1 VKVLYF
7 GTYDR
12 ASPRN
17 TQVVSCLREAGVT
30 LLCDVRRNPISR
42 KKGFSKSA
50 LRLAVEEAGLR
61 YEHLP
66 ELGIA
71 SERRKNLTPA
81 AKARLFAEY
90 ARDDL
95 PRLAKPLAKIAEWA
109 KKGERVALLCF
120 ERDPADCHR
129 SRVAAAL
136 EARFSFTQEH
146 L

>member
-1 VKVLYF
+1 MAGVH
-7 GTYDR
+7 
-12 ASPRN
+12 PRLFSIGYEGR
-17 TQVVSCLREAGVT
+17 TLEGLLDVLREAGVT

-42 KKGFSKSA
+42 KKGFSKSP

-71 SERRKNLTPA
+71 AERRKNLTPA
-81 AKARLFAEY
+81 AKERLFIEY
-90 ARDDL
+90 EREDL
-95 PRLAKPLAKIAEWA
+95 PTLTKPLEKIAGWM

-129 SRVAAAL
+129 SRVTAAL
-136 EARFSFTQEH
+136 GFKTD
-146 L
+146 LL

>member
-1 VKVLYF
+1 M
-7 GTYDR
+7 
-12 ASPRN
+12 
-17 TQVVSCLREAGVT
+17 AGVPPRLFSIGYEGRT
-30 LLCDVRRNPISR
+30 LEGLLDVLRAAGITVLCDVRRNPISR
-42 KKGFSKSA
+42 KKGFSKSP

-71 SERRKNLTPA
+71 AERRKNLTPA
-81 AKARLFAEY
+81 AKERLFAEY
-90 ARDDL
+90 ERDDL
-95 PRLAKPLAKIAEWA
+95 PKLAKPLARIADWV

-129 SRVAAAL
+129 SRVTAAL
-136 EARFSFTQEH
+136 GFRTEA